1 MRNACLIIAAL
12 VLAGCDPLGRKK
24 CAELMAPTLALQ
36 FEINQ
41 AEAAAQKPD
50 AAAFEAALAKV
61 EARAVEARAVSL
73 GGNDKFRAQ
82 TAEMTRLELLEA
94 LEPMVA
100 ALKVL
105 NAKVVANENAE
116 QIRAAGSRAA
126 MLIDT
131 SVGRVRIAKCDG

>member
-1 MRNACLIIAAL
+1 MRNASLIIAAL

-24 CAELMAPTLALQ
+24 CAELMSPTVALQ

-41 AEAAAQKPD
+41 AEAAAEKPD
-50 AAAFEAALAKV
+50 AAAFEAALARV
-61 EARAVEARAVSL
+61 EARAVEARAVGL

-82 TAEMTRLELLEA
+82 TAEMTRLELLKS
-94 LEPMVA
+94 LEPMVE

-105 NAKVVANENAE
+105 NARVVAKENAE

-126 MLIDT
+126 MLIDR
-131 SVGRVRIAKCDG
+131 SVGLVRIAKCDG